1 MQRKGGDVMLIESV
15 ELPLGRPDPIT
26 PPPAFDELRLV
37 SPVARAATAYGP
49 AWLVTSAELA
59 MAALADSRLGITPP
73 GVEVDVRAS
82 LFCDG
87 PAHARL
93 RRLVTRAFRPA
104 RVAAMRPRLEE
115 LAEEHVAR
123 IVAAGPPV
131 DLVDMLAAPLP
142 IAVIGEMV
150 GIDPALHGR
159 FRTLAD
165 AALTADPMAA
175 DADRGLA
182 AAGEKAWGD
191 LAAFVAELVAAR
203 RAEPGEDLLSDLI
216 AVRDTDDGRLDDAE
230 LEALVQVLISAGTLT
245 VRNAL
250 VLAVVLLLSEGAF
263 TDLDSDRVPGL
274 VEEVV
279 RRAGVNAFPRFA
291 HHDLEL
297 GEMAIMR
304 GEMVLISLEAANH
317 DPTRFAQPERLDPDR
332 SAAHLGFGH
341 GPHYC
346 LGASLARSELA
357 ATLPVLARR
366 LPGLRLNIPVTD
378 IPWHHGLVDTGP
390 LALPVTW

>member
-1 MQRKGGDVMLIESV
+1 MSIEPV
-15 ELPLGRPDPIT
+15 QLPPWRPDPIT
-26 PPPAFDELRLV
+26 PPPAFDELRRV

-59 MAALADSRLGITPP
+59 VSALADSRLGITPP

-87 PAHARL
+87 LAHARL
-93 RRLVTRAFRPA
+93 RRLVAGAFRPA

-123 IVAAGPPV
+123 IFAAGPPV

-165 AALTADPMAA
+165 AALTADPMTADPTAA
-175 DADRGLA
+175 GADPALA
-182 AAGEKAWGD
+182 AAAEKAWGD
-191 LAAFVAELVAAR
+191 LAVFVAGLVAAR
-203 RAEPGEDLLSDLI
+203 RAAPGGGDLLSDLI
-216 AVRDTDDGRLDDAE
+216 AVRDADDGRLDDAE
-230 LEALVQVLISAGTLT
+230 LEALVQVLVSAGTLT

-250 VLAVVLLLSEGAF
+250 VLAVVRLLTEDAF
-263 TDLDSDRVPGL
+263 GDLDDPSRVPGL

-279 RRAGVNAFPRFA
+279 RRAGVNAFPRFV

-297 GEMAIMR
+297 GGVTITR

-317 DPTRFAQPERLDPDR
+317 DPTRFAQPTTLDPGR
-332 SAAHLGFGH
+332 SEPHLGFGH

-346 LGASLARSELA
+346 LGAALARLELA

-366 LPGLRLNIPVTD
+366 LPGLRLDIPVTD
-378 IPWHHGLVDTGP
+378 IPWHHGLVDSGP